1 MLQNKTFNRLCVLL
15 LLLLA
20 TAKPT
25 QAQDIQ
31 RPQPKFFI
39 GASGAANFNFY
50 TGTTQ
55 QLNSTVS
62 APSAFHK
69 GSGVGGYGSVLFE
82 FRPHPVWGF
91 MFNLAYDGRGGKFDE
106 VMAPCDCPESLNAK
120 LGYVTLEPSL
130 RIAPFSSGFYVF
142 IGGTYSYAVRNS
154 FNYAQQLKSDREGS
168 FSNIHQQVFAGQ
180 IGAGYDIPLS
190 PIANTTQFVL
200 SPFISYH
207 PYFGQEPRSIE
218 SWSLSTLRVG
228 AALKFGKAT
237 VPTMATVPP
246 VTEGG
251 LQFSVAAPLK
261 VPANRRVKETF
272 PLRNSVF
279 FDENSTEIPNR
290 YVKLKASEAVDFK
303 EARFQEPAPKD
314 AAGRS
319 QRQMNAYYTILN
331 ILGDRMRK
339 NPTTTIT
346 LIGTSAGKGPEIG
359 KAEAEAVK
367 NYLVTIFG
375 ISETR
380 ITTEG
385 RDQPVSPSE
394 QPGATRQLDLLR
406 AGDRRVD
413 IISSSDVLLA
423 PLQLSSI
430 QETPLDDRIVFKTTS
445 GTNESVKSWTIQ
457 VTDEKG
463 TVRNFGPF
471 TKEEAY
477 ISGNAVLGE
486 RSEGNYKVVML
497 AQTEDGHTIRKESK
511 LHLVR
516 PAASKEE
523 ALRFSVLF
531 DFDQSKTVATYD
543 KFLTNVVAPLVTDN
557 ATILIHGHT
566 DVTGEEMYNMNL
578 SKERA
583 EEAHNIL
590 ERAVLNAGKKGVT
603 YEIYGFGA
611 DASTAPFE
619 NEFPEERVY
628 NRTVIIDIVPAP

>member
-1 MLQNKTFNRLCVLL
+1 MIQNKNFNRLCVLSL
-15 LLLLA
+15 LLLG
-20 TAKPT
+20 TIKST

-31 RPQPKFFI
+31 RPQPRFFI

-55 QLNSTVS
+55 QLNSTLA

-91 MFNLAYDGRGGKFDE
+91 MFNLAYDGRGGKFNE

-142 IGGTYSYAVRNS
+142 IGGTYSYAMRNS
-154 FNYAQQLKSDREGS
+154 FTYVQQLKSDKEGS

-190 PIANTTQFVL
+190 PIANTTQVVL

-237 VPTMATVPP
+237 VRTMATVPP

-319 QRQMNAYYTILN
+319 QRQMSAYYTLLN

-339 NPTTTIT
+339 NPSTTIT
-346 LIGTSAGKGPEIG
+346 LIGASAGKGPETG
-359 KAEAEAVK
+359 KGEAEAVK

-394 QPGATRQLDLLR
+394 QPGAKKQLDLLR

-413 IISSSDVLLA
+413 IVSSSDILLA
-423 PLQLSSI
+423 PLQLSSL
-430 QETPLDDRIVFKTTS
+430 QEAPLDDRIVFKTKS
-445 GTNESVKSWTIQ
+445 GTNESAKSWTIQ
-457 VTDEKG
+457 IMDEKG
-463 TVRNFGPF
+463 AVRNFGPF

-477 ISGNAVLGE
+477 ISGNAVLGD

-511 LHLVR
+511 LHLIR
-516 PAASKEE
+516 PTASKEE

-531 DFDQSKTVATYD
+531 DFDQSKTVATYEN
-543 KFLTNVVAPLVTDN
+543 FLTNVVAPLVPDN
-557 ATILIHGHT
+557 ANILIHGHT

-583 EEAHNIL
+583 EEARSIL
-590 ERAVLNAGKKGVT
+590 ERTVLNAGKKGVT

-611 DASTAPFE
+611 DAGTAPFE

-628 NRTVIIDIVPAP
+628 NRTVIIDIIPAP